1 MARKES
7 DLGQPV
13 FRWQIQYDSRNDRM
27 SALFVLGYFQTNMV
41 LVYHMKHCTTSS
53 IKSSPGATQRFF
65 AVWISVREAFIA

>member
-41 LVYHMKHCTTSS
+41 LVYH
-53 IKSSPGATQRFF
+53 INIAQR
-65 AVWISVREAFIA
+65 RL